1 MRLTKSLLTI
11 LFLCIAVSANAQS
24 LSDIDFKTVRI
35 SELSDQQIQ
44 RIYDGAQSR
53 GLSIDETVQ
62 LAVAQGLPQ
71 SQASQLRQRLQQVR
85 AGTAGQGQ
93 EQGFPGQLRNQ
104 VPIEGP
110 TPDSTKFDS
119 LYMIADSLKRA
130 ERQMKDKIFGYKIF
144 TNERVTFEPVM
155 NIPTPEDYQIG
166 PGDELVINIWGAA
179 QMNYQLPVSPEG
191 FIQIQDLG
199 PVNVNGLSI
208 EKAEER
214 LRARLGQIYSGLDP
228 QNEQNK
234 DTYMQLSLGQ
244 VRSINVTV
252 LGEVS
257 VPGSYTLSSLSTVF
271 NALYAAGGPTTSGS
285 FREINVIRGNDTV
298 ATFDL
303 YDLLVYGD
311 QSSNIRLRSQDII
324 QVKPYNNRI
333 EIEGEVKRPGIYELR
348 GKETLQDLILYA
360 GDFTN
365 KAYTDRIKVI
375 GNTPKQKRITDVRK
389 GFFDNYIL
397 ENGDSVSVGK
407 ILDRFKNMVQIEGA
421 VFRPG
426 EYALEDT
433 TSLYSLIQR
442 ADGLM
447 GDAYMDRG
455 IIYRTRDDYTIEAIS
470 FNLRELMRNPER
482 HDIPLKKDDRI
493 QISSIFDLREDY
505 TVTINGPVQEPDQ
518 YEFAYG
524 MTLQDIIYKA
534 GGFQQSAAPYRI
546 EVARRIRDVNQQAPN
561 RSFIADIRTFEVN
574 EDLSL
579 KEKDAAFELQPFDR
593 VYVRKLPNYEEQ
605 QEIHVVG
612 EVEFPGKYAISARNE
627 RISDVIE
634 RAGGLTPDAY
644 TEGATLFRKREF
656 TQQESQQFTANIEGE
671 GLTAEERQ
679 QQLEEQ
685 RQQRLEDESAQV
697 GIELP
702 QVLQNPGSRY
712 DLLLE
717 EGDSLFIPKQLETV
731 TVEGGVFYP
740 TTVRY
745 EDGRSFKDYITAAG
759 GFNDLAI
766 KKRAYIIHANGDVD
780 RVKKFLFF
788 KNFPNVEP
796 GATIVVPEES
806 PTAGLSPQER
816 ISILSTVTSTL
827 ALIVTTIVQ
836 INR

>member
-11 LFLCIAVSANAQS
+11 LFLCIAVSASAQS
-24 LSDIDFKTVRI
+24 LSDIDFKSVRV

-44 RIYDGAQSR
+44 RIYSGAQSR

-110 TPDSTKFDS
+110 APDSTKFDS

-144 TNERVTFEPVM
+144 TNERVTFEPAM
-155 NIPTPEDYQIG
+155 NIPTPQDYQIG

-179 QMNYQLPVSPEG
+179 QMNYNLPVSPEG

-208 EKAEER
+208 KEAEER

-285 FREINVIRGNDTV
+285 FREINVIRGSETV

-333 EIEGEVKRPGIYELR
+333 EIEGEVKRPGIYELM

-365 KAYTDRIKVI
+365 KAYTERIKVI

-407 ILDRFKNMVQIEGA
+407 ILDRFENMVQIEGA

-447 GDAYMDRG
+447 GDAFMNRG
-455 IIYRTRDDYTIEAIS
+455 IIYRTRDDYTIETIS
-470 FNLRELMRNPER
+470 FNVRELIRNPEQNNI
-482 HDIPLKKDDRI
+482 DLQKDDRVR
-493 QISSIFDLREDY
+493 ISSIFDLREDY
-505 TVTINGPVQEPDQ
+505 TVTINGPVQKPDQ

-524 MTLQDIIYKA
+524 MTLEDLIYQA
-534 GGFQQSAAPYRI
+534 GGFMQSAAPYRI
-546 EVARRIRDVNQQAPN
+546 EVARRIRDASQTAKSS
-561 RSFIADIRTFEVN
+561 SFIADVQTFEVN
-574 EDLSL
+574 EDLTL
-579 KEKDAAFELQPFDR
+579 NEEDASFKLQPFDQ
-593 VYVRKLPNYEEQ
+593 VYIRRLPNYEEQ

-612 EVEFPGKYAISARNE
+612 EVQFPGKYAISARNE
-627 RISDVIE
+627 RISDIIE

-644 TEGATLFRKREF
+644 TDGATLFRKREF
-656 TQQESQQFTANIEGE
+656 TQQESQQMTANVQGE
-671 GLTAEERQ
+671 GLTAEERA

-685 RQQRLEDESAQV
+685 RQQRLQDESAQV

-717 EGDSLFIPKQLETV
+717 EGDSLFIPKKLETV

-745 EDGRSFKDYITAAG
+745 EDGRSFRDYITAAG

-788 KNFPNVEP
+788 KNFPDVEP